1 MGNHNFKERGIE
13 NFWSL
18 TFLEKYMTLTGGF
31 IAGGCFKNLLS
42 NQTIKDIDVYF
53 ETESQFNQA
62 VHKCDEKV
70 NSGELRI
77 SYENERVKAY
87 VDIRTDIRIELIRTL
102 FGSPKEI
109 ISKFDF
115 TITKF
120 TLFKENDEL
129 KIIHHNDFFE
139 HLNMK
144 RLVIDDLLL
153 FPVSTFER
161 TYKYR
166 DYGYK
171 LCKESKVKLIKA
183 INDQP
188 LIDDNS
194 FNQSFYAG
202 LD

>member
-120 TLFKENDEL
+120 TLFKENYEL

-153 FPVSTFER
+153 FPISTFER

-171 LCKESKVKLIKA
+171 LCKESKVKLVKA

>member
-1 MGNHNFKERGIE
+1 MGNDNFKERGIE

-70 NSGELRI
+70 NSGKLRI

-153 FPVSTFER
+153 FPISTFER

-171 LCKESKVKLIKA
+171 LCKESKVKLVKA

>member
-144 RLVIDDLLL
+144 RLIIDDLLL

-171 LCKESKVKLIKA
+171 LCKESKIKLVKA